1 MWAMIKFLIF
11 ILVSVSLLF
20 FYIFYTPAGIQQAY
34 YYLGQGISKKIGLN
48 AEVKS
53 INLHQFPYIMGEML
67 VEEKYTLTFRGFI
80 RKYTHFDMRYKVT
93 SNCIESNVCSIDD
106 VISVEGK
113 LNSKPGYAKVT
124 GAGKMLDGKIHYD
137 WEKEDETYKD
147 VDLVLEDV
155 NSSKLFTLLGQ
166 TAIFEG
172 KANAHLLFEHIG
184 EKSKK
189 GTITYDI
196 KDRHLIGLPLDLHT
210 QIDIIDDDHIF
221 SIDVTSPELT
231 LNLSKGRYDQ
241 AAKSAHAFYTLDVK
255 ELSDLETLLGH
266 NFTGPFYAL
275 GEVKYDKDLRVN
287 GLSKSFGGLIDFLY
301 EKNTLKVDLSDLSV
315 KTLMTRS
322 SYPPLLDANVT
333 GEITYDLDNEGLST
347 KATLKNARLLP
358 SEFADT
364 LSKKSGVDLLQE
376 RFSESSLDIT
386 LKDDILTGDIK
397 IVNKTDHLFLTNTTL
412 DLRKESINTFMDL
425 HTQEYKVKGKVY
437 VRLSDYG
444 RDTQYAL
451 QDTYLRFDGS
461 VDTHYKLKLNG
472 LLSDNM
478 INMDYVLQSKRF
490 PSPLTTIEDEIKIK
504 GHLNGPY
511 ARMHLQGEGTAL
523 DGNIH
528 YDGIK
533 VGDQLEDL
541 TLVMDDI
548 RAVKLSTLL
557 GQPELPDGK
566 VHINADFAYLG
577 KEKRK
582 GTIRYR
588 LKESTYSGLPLVLNS
603 QINIRN
609 DKQTFTAE
617 ATLGSAE
624 IDLTKGVYNSETNL
638 TSAFYTLQTKDLGEL
653 EPLLGYRYKGPFAAT
668 GEIHYD
674 GQLKIRGLSKT
685 FGGMVDFLYKK
696 EMLYV
701 DLEAASLKYIMNIFP
716 YPLMLDAETTGTIN
730 FDFNKSLLLVDT
742 NLTDAKFLHTDL
754 VDTIYQKSQ
763 VNVLHEVFD
772 DSSLTLKYQ
781 NDLLLGDLKLAND
794 TGAFS
799 LTNTKINTA
808 KNTINAYF
816 AFDMQEQEFSGK
828 VYGSMDDPQVNL
840 DMQKIIHREMDKQL
854 DGIIGKGGR
863 EMIEKLPMGGAAKD
877 VASEVGAGFI
887 KVFF

>member
-1 MWAMIKFLIF
+1 MIKFLIF
-11 ILVSVSLLF
+11 ILVSLAILF
-20 FYIFYTPAGIQQAY
+20 FYIFYTPVGIQQAY

-53 INLHQFPYIMGEML
+53 LNLHQYPYIMGELL
-67 VEEKYTLTFRGFI
+67 VEEKYTLTFQGFI
-80 RKYTHFDMRYKVT
+80 RKYTHVDMKYKVT

-113 LNSKPGYAKVT
+113 LDSEPGHIKVT

-137 WEKEDETYKD
+137 WKKEDDTYKD
-147 VDLVLEDV
+147 VNLVLEDV

-172 KANAHLLFEHIG
+172 KANAHLVFEHIG

-189 GTITYDI
+189 GTIIYDV
-196 KDRHLIGLPLDLHT
+196 KDKHLTGLALDLHT
-210 QIDIIDDDHIF
+210 QVDIIDDDQLF
-221 SIDVTSPELT
+221 SIEVTSPELT
-231 LNLSKGRYDQ
+231 LNLSKGQYDQ
-241 AAKSAHAFYTLDVK
+241 ASKSAHAFYTLDVK

-266 NFTGPFYAL
+266 KFTGPFYAL
-275 GEVKYDKDLRVN
+275 GEIKYDKDLKVN

-301 EKNTLKVDLSDLSV
+301 EKNTVKVDLSNLSV

-333 GEITYDLDNEGLST
+333 GEIAYDLGNKSISS
-347 KATLKNARLLP
+347 KVTLKNASLLP
-358 SEFADT
+358 SEFAVT
-364 LSKKSGVDLLQE
+364 LSKKLGVDLLQE
-376 RFSESSLDIT
+376 VFDESSLDIT
-386 LKDDILTGDIK
+386 VKDDILSGDIK
-397 IVNKTDHLFLTNTTL
+397 VANQTDHLFLTDTTL
-412 DLRKESINTFMDL
+412 DLRRESIDTFMDL
-425 HTQEYKVKGKVY
+425 HTQGHKVKGKVY
-437 VRLSDYG
+437 IRLSDYG
-444 RDTQYAL
+444 NDTQYTL

-472 LLSDNM
+472 LLSESM

-490 PSPLTTIEDEIKIK
+490 PSPLFTIEDEIEIK

-523 DGNIH
+523 DGRLH

-533 VGDQLEDL
+533 VGDHLEDL

-548 RAVKLSTLL
+548 RALKLSTLL

-566 VHINADFAYLG
+566 VHIDADFRYLSN
-577 KEKRK
+577 EKRK

-588 LKESTYSGLPLVLNS
+588 LKESTYSGLPLVFNS
-603 QINIRN
+603 QINVKD

-617 ATLGSAE
+617 ATLGSTE
-624 IDLTKGVYNSETNL
+624 INLTEGVYNSETNL
-638 TSAFYTLQTKDLGEL
+638 TSAFYTMQTKDLGEL
-653 EPLLGYRYKGPFAAT
+653 EILLGYRYKGPFAAT
-668 GEIHYD
+668 GQVDYNDQVE
-674 GQLKIRGLSKT
+674 IRGLSKT
-685 FGGMVDFLYKK
+685 FGGLLDFLYKK

-701 DLEAASLKYIMNIFP
+701 DLEAVSLKYIMNLFP

-730 FDFNKSLLLVDT
+730 FDFKKSLLLVDT
-742 NLTDAKFLHTDL
+742 NLTQAKFLHTDL

-763 VNVLHEVFD
+763 VNVLHEIFD

-781 NDLLLGDLKLAND
+781 NDLLVGDLKLGND
-794 TGAFS
+794 TGAFT

-828 VYGSMDDPQVNL
+828 VYGSMDDPKVNL
-840 DMQKIIHREMDKQL
+840 DMQKIIQREMDKQL

-877 VASEVGAGFI
+877 MASDVGAGFI

>member
-1 MWAMIKFLIF
+1 MWTMIKFLIF
-11 ILVSVSLLF
+11 ILVSLALLL
-20 FYIFYTPAGIQQAY
+20 FYIFYTPAGNQQAY
-34 YYLGQGISKKIGLN
+34 YYLGKGITKKIGLN
-48 AEVKS
+48 TEVKS
-53 INLHQFPYIMGEML
+53 INLHQYPYIMGEIL
-67 VEEKYTLTFRGFI
+67 VEEKYTLSFRGFI

-93 SNCIESNVCSIDD
+93 SNCIESNICSIDD

-124 GAGKMLDGKIHYD
+124 GTGKMLDGKIHYD
-137 WEKEDETYKD
+137 WKKEDEIFKD

-166 TAIFEG
+166 TAFFEG

-184 EKSKK
+184 EESKK
-189 GTITYDI
+189 GTITYDV
-196 KDRHLIGLPLDLHT
+196 KDKHLIGLPLDLHT
-210 QIDIIDDDHIF
+210 KIDIVDDDHIF
-221 SIDVTSPELT
+221 KIDVTSPELT

-241 AAKSAHAFYTLDVK
+241 ISKSAHAFYTLDVK

-266 NFTGPFYAL
+266 KFTGPFYAL
-275 GEVKYDKDLRVN
+275 GEVNYDKELRVN

-301 EKNTLKVDLSDLSV
+301 KKNTLRVDLSDLSV
-315 KTLMTRS
+315 KTLMARS

-333 GEITYDLDNEGLST
+333 GEITYDLDNKGLGT

-364 LSKKSGVDLLQE
+364 LSEKSGIDLLQE
-376 RFSESSLDIT
+376 RFDESSLEIT
-386 LKDDILTGDIK
+386 FNDDIVSGDIK
-397 IVNKTDHLFLTNTTL
+397 IASKTDHLFLTDTTL
-412 DLRKESINTFMDL
+412 DLRKESIDTFVDL
-425 HTQEYKVKGKVY
+425 QTQGHTVKGKVY
-437 VRLSDYG
+437 LRLSDY
-444 RDTQYAL
+444 TNESQFAL

-472 LLSDNM
+472 LLGESM
-478 INMDYVLQSKRF
+478 INMDYMLQSQRF
-490 PSPLTTIEDEIKIK
+490 PGPLATIEDTVAIK
-504 GHLNGPY
+504 GHLDGAY
-511 ARMHLQGEGTAL
+511 ARMHLRGEGTVL
-523 DGNIH
+523 DGRIH
-528 YDGIK
+528 YDGMK
-533 VGDQLEDL
+533 VGDHLEDL
-541 TLVMDDI
+541 TLDMKDI
-548 RAVKLSTLL
+548 RALKLSTLL
-557 GQPELPDGK
+557 GQQEFPDGK
-566 VHINADFAYLG
+566 VHIDADFSYLNMD
-577 KEKRK
+577 KRK

-588 LKESTYSGLPLVLNS
+588 LTESTYSGLPLVLNS
-603 QINIRN
+603 QINVNN
-609 DKQTFTAE
+609 DKQTFKAE
-617 ATLGSAE
+617 TTLGSTQ
-624 IDLTKGVYNSETNL
+624 IDLTKGVFNTDTNL
-638 TSAFYTLQTKDLGEL
+638 SSAFYTIQTKDLTEL
-653 EPLLGYRYKGPFAAT
+653 EPLLGYKYKGPFAAT
-668 GEIHYD
+668 GEINYD
-674 GQLKIRGLSKT
+674 GELKIRGLSKT
-685 FGGMVDFLYKK
+685 FGGLVDFLYKK

-701 DLEAASLKYIMNIFP
+701 DLEAVSLKNIMNIFP
-716 YPLMLDAETTGTIN
+716 YPLMLDAETTGNIN
-730 FDFNKSLLLVDT
+730 FDFKKSLLLVDT

-763 VNVLHEVFD
+763 VNVLHEIFD

-781 NDLLLGDLKLAND
+781 HDLLEGDLKLAND

-863 EMIEKLPMGGAAKD
+863 EMMEKLPMGGAAKD

>member
-1 MWAMIKFLIF
+1 MIKFLIF
-11 ILVSVSLLF
+11 ILVSLALLL

-53 INLHQFPYIMGEML
+53 LNLHQYPYIMGELL
-67 VEEKYTLTFRGFI
+67 VEEKYTLTFQGFI
-80 RKYTHFDMRYKVT
+80 RKYTHIDMKYKVT

-113 LNSKPGYAKVT
+113 LNSKPGHIKVT

-137 WEKEDETYKD
+137 WKKEDDTYKD
-147 VDLVLEDV
+147 VDLVLQDV

-166 TAIFEG
+166 DALFEG
-172 KANAHLLFEHIG
+172 KANAHIVFDYIG
-184 EKSKK
+184 EDRKK
-189 GTITYDI
+189 GTIIYDV
-196 KDRHLIGLPLDLHT
+196 KDKHLTGLALDLHT
-210 QIDIIDDDHIF
+210 QVDIVDDNHIF

-231 LNLSKGRYDQ
+231 LKLSKGRYDQ
-241 AAKSAHAFYTLDVK
+241 ALKSAHAFYSIDVK
-255 ELSDLETLLGH
+255 ELSDIETLLGH
-266 NFTGPFYAL
+266 KFTGPFYAL
-275 GEVKYDKDLRVN
+275 GEVKYDKDFRVN

-301 EKNTLKVDLSDLSV
+301 EKNTLKVDLSNLSV

-333 GEITYDLDNEGLST
+333 GEIAYDINNKSLGT
-347 KATLKNARLLP
+347 KVTLKNATLLP
-358 SEFADT
+358 SEFAHT
-364 LSKKSGVDLLQE
+364 LSKKLGVDLLKE
-376 RFSESSLDIT
+376 VFDESSLEIT
-386 LKDDILTGDIK
+386 VKDDIVSGDIK
-397 IVNKTDHLFLTNTTL
+397 IANKTDHLFLTDTTL
-412 DLRKESINTFMDL
+412 DLRRESIDTFIDL
-425 HTQEYKVKGKVY
+425 HTQGHKVKGKAY

-444 RDTQYAL
+444 KDTQTAL

-472 LLSDNM
+472 LLSDSM

-490 PSPLTTIEDEIKIK
+490 PSPLVTIEDEIDIK

-511 ARMHLQGEGTAL
+511 TRMHLQGEGTAL
-523 DGNIH
+523 DGRLH

-533 VGDQLEDL
+533 VGDHLEDL
-541 TLVMDDI
+541 TLVMDNI
-548 RAVKLSTLL
+548 RALKLSTLL

-566 VHINADFAYLG
+566 AHIDADFRYLG
-577 KEKRK
+577 KQRRK

-588 LKESTYSGLPLVLNS
+588 LKESTYAGLPLVLNS
-603 QINIRN
+603 QINVKN

-624 IDLTKGVYNSETNL
+624 INLTKGVYNSETNL
-638 TSAFYTLQTKDLGEL
+638 TSAFYTMQTKDLGEL
-653 EPLLGYRYKGPFAAT
+653 ETLLGYKYKGPFAAT
-668 GEIHYD
+668 GQVDYND
-674 GQLKIRGLSKT
+674 QVKIRGLSKT
-685 FGGMVDFLYKK
+685 FGGLMDFLYKK

-701 DLEAASLKYIMNIFP
+701 DLEAVSLKYMMNLFP
-716 YPLMLDAETTGTIN
+716 YPLMLDAETTGNIN
-730 FDFNKSLLLVDT
+730 FDFNKSLLTVDT
-742 NLTDAKFLHTDL
+742 NLTHAKFLHTDL

-772 DSSLTLKYQ
+772 DSSLTLRYQ
-781 NDLLLGDLKLAND
+781 NDLLVGDLKLGND
-794 TGAFS
+794 TGAFT

-828 VYGSMDDPQVNL
+828 IYGSMDDPKVNL
-840 DMQKIIHREMDKQL
+840 DMQKLLQREMDKQL

-863 EMIEKLPMGGAAKD
+863 EMIEKLPMGSTAKD
-877 VASEVGAGFI
+877 MASEVGAGFM